1 MKQKG
6 FLLGLIILSAV
17 SLLGASSKYKV
28 VGGPDDFYFGHI
40 SYVEIKNDGKDP
52 LVFREGQQSGE
63 LAVLNLPLGPDDVIQ
78 TSDSRRCE
86 VQFDN
91 GTIVRLD
98 FRTNLKIETILAD
111 SLSTA
116 RKMSN
121 LLLARGR
128 IYVMYKK
135 YSSLEIFQVITPHAA
150 VKLDQHA
157 VALIGVSE
165 ERDTDLQVERGKA
178 YLLYGYDKFHISQKK
193 VKAKERYL
201 VTGDDEIQ
209 GAEYSVG
216 SDFKA
221 WNESVNRDF
230 EALHE
235 DHVLPKP
242 VQNLPPAVFYFA
254 QNYGN
259 KYGEWL
265 WHDYYGYVWRPFYN
279 DYYPWGDWAPYI
291 YGNWSSYQK
300 QLFWIPGEPWGWVPY
315 HLGIWMWD
323 KNKGWVWLPGSFFAP
338 AWAVWDF
345 YGGFYTWRPWS
356 LFDWYYSPDY
366 FWDLSGGLYWDYD
379 PGAVL
384 PAPGSV
390 PIREIL
396 TTVRKNQLQ
405 KKSPQ
410 SPMSKELKKAYQTTV
425 AALKRGDENAVAS
438 LRAIPR
444 QAVFLKKGEG
454 GFSMRQ
460 EKIIGVEGLRRQLG
474 EKPAAPNPGAARP
487 STDVSREVLRSIGR
501 SRGIAEAEA
510 RMRLAREEPAE
521 ASPEPGGHLR
531 LAPARMSPVER
542 QESERLRSL
551 RRIEDRLAPTGQDAV
566 VPSPSLR
573 FRDWNPDVRAAVRL
587 GVDITY
593 DSRRNEIAAPQ
604 LGLRS
609 GDLGMR
615 QRMSIDGPRS
625 LSAPSGSA
633 DAPEA
638 GPASPG
644 RTASPGGVHQK
655 ESSGKSGDARKN

>member
-6 FLLGLIILSAV
+6 FLLGLIILSAA
-17 SLLGASSKYKV
+17 SLLGAASKYKV
-28 VGGPDDFYFGHI
+28 VGGPDDFYFGHV

-63 LAVLNLPLGPDDVIQ
+63 LAVFNLPLGPGDVIQ

-86 VQFDN
+86 LQFDN

-98 FRTNLKIETILAD
+98 VGTNLKIETILAG
-111 SLSTA
+111 SLSTS

-121 LLLARGR
+121 LLLAQGR

-150 VKLDQHA
+150 VKLNPHSVAIIA
-157 VALIGVSE
+157 VSKE
-165 ERDTDLQVERGKA
+165 QDTDLQVERGKA
-178 YLLYGYDKFHISQKK
+178 YLLYGHDKFHISQKK
-193 VKAKERYL
+193 VKAKERYF

-209 GAEYSVG
+209 GVEYYSG

-221 WNESVNRDF
+221 WNESINRDF

-235 DHVLPKP
+235 DGLLPKP
-242 VQNLPPAVFYFA
+242 VQKLPPAVFYFA

-259 KYGEWL
+259 QYGEWL
-265 WHDYYGYVWRPFYN
+265 WHDYYGYVWRPYYN

-291 YGNWSSYQK
+291 YGNWSSYQG
-300 QLFWIPGEPWGWVPY
+300 QLFWIPAEPWGWVPY

-366 FWDLSGGLYWDYD
+366 FWSLSGWLYWDYN

-384 PAPGSV
+384 PPPGSV
-390 PIREIL
+390 PIREVL

-410 SPMSKELKKAYQTTV
+410 PPMSKELKKAYKVTV
-425 AALKRGDENAVAS
+425 AAIERGDKDALTS
-438 LRAIPR
+438 LQAIPR
-444 QAVFLKKGEG
+444 QAVFLKKGES

-460 EKIIGVEGLRRQLG
+460 EKIVGVDELRKQLSG
-474 EKPAAPNPGAARP
+474 RPKAPDPAARQP
-487 STDVSREVLRSIGR
+487 STEICRDVLRSLDR
-501 SRGIAEAEA
+501 NRGIAEARV
-510 RMRLAREEPAE
+510 RMSPFRRDPAE
-521 ASPEPGGHLR
+521 VSPEPGGHLR
-531 LAPARMSPVER
+531 LAPDRMSPVER
-542 QESERLRSL
+542 QESERSRSL
-551 RRIEDRLAPTGQDAV
+551 RRIEDRLEPTGQDATI
-566 VPSPSLR
+566 PSPSFR
-573 FRDWNPDVRAAVRL
+573 FRDWNPDVRVAVRQ

-593 DSRRNEIAAPQ
+593 DSRHNEIAAPQ
-604 LGLRS
+604 LGLHS
-609 GDLGMR
+609 GDFGLR
-615 QRMSIDGPRS
+615 QRMSIEGPQS
-625 LSAPSGSA
+625 LSAPSGA
-633 DAPEA
+633 AGAPEA
-638 GPASPG
+638 GPASSG
-644 RTASPGGVHQK
+644 RTMNPGGVHQK
-655 ESSGKSGDARKN
+655 ESSGNSGDAKKN